1 MGKPLVEH
9 CGCPSA
15 EQIVQTV
22 HSHLLFSLRYI
33 VCVLAFHSARKIAL
47 WAYKQTVQKR
57 ANYPLLFPGE
67 LAFLFQLQAV
77 KELESL
83 CQYPELIALSWSS
96 LDEPPN
102 VQKMFINNV
111 SCRFCSELRSPVQCP
126 PFTALGWRSQSCLW
140 GIRARCQALSPSP
153 CPAPGALV
161 GVV

>member
-1 MGKPLVEH
+1 MGKPLAEH

-22 HSHLLFSLRYI
+22 HSHLLFSPWYI

-96 LDEPPN
+96 LYPPPN
-102 VQKMFINNV
+102 GQKMFINNV
-111 SCRFCSELRSPVQCP
+111 SFRFLGGSGGVFCSKLCSHIQCP
-126 PFTALGWRSQSCLW
+126 LLTA
-140 GIRARCQALSPSP
+140 AA
-153 CPAPGALV
+153 APDAG
-161 GVV
+161 